1 MFNDFDW
8 SKIITDSIYTAMKNG
23 ETFTMVTMPDSI
35 AIEYFHILNKIGLF
49 DVNIRPIGRKQNKVK
64 LVIGW

>member
-23 ETFTMVTMPDSI
+23 ETFTMVTMPDSV
-35 AIEYFHILNKIGLF
+35 AMEYFRILNTLGL